1 MNNEEKFSDLF
12 KKNPKSLL
20 LRKVELTDEIKAPR
34 WLIDGIIPEGIGVIS
49 GSGGVG
55 KTTAIVPLAL
65 RVIGVE
71 QDGSDI
77 TVEAPRKVIYIT
89 EDESQVIL
97 ILNGMK
103 KKLNWSFE
111 TWQQVKESFI
121 IFNSLK
127 LAYTELSEILTETMI
142 YSLTTP
148 EIMMPLIIFDTSSSN
163 FMVKNENDNSE
174 ISLFMETLRH
184 HYREYKAS
192 LWLIN
197 HLTKTSRGQTI
208 DDMQNLSARGGGA
221 WQDEAMWT
229 AILSTSLPDGQGER
243 VLKLVKRRVILEHD
257 EIRFPSTLE
266 KIQAFNRFG
275 KIIQTPYFYCI
286 PQISSERYRKS
297 LKHKGQ
303 IQEIKEKIIDVMVG
317 MGDSYPSR
325 NDVFKEVKGNRN
337 YYVEA
342 MDSLIFDG
350 VISEYKLP
358 EELKKSGKSKGLV
371 LTNGGV
377 Y

>member
-12 KKNPKSLL
+12 KKNPKSLFF
-20 LRKVELTDEIKAPR
+20 RKVELTDEIKAPR

-65 RVIGVE
+65 RVIGIS

-97 ILNGMK
+97 ILNGMR
-103 KKLNWSFE
+103 KKLAWGAE
-111 TWQQVKESFI
+111 TWEKVKENFI

-127 LAYTELSEILTETMI
+127 LAYTELSGVLTETMI
-142 YSLTTP
+142 YSISDS

-174 ISLFMETLRH
+174 ISSFMETLRH

-208 DDMQNLSARGGGA
+208 DDMMNMSARGGGA

-229 AILSTSLPDGQGER
+229 AILSTNLPDGQGER

-266 KIQAFNRFG
+266 KIQATNRFG
-275 KIIQTPYFYCI
+275 KVIHTPYFYCT

-297 LKHKGQ
+297 LKHKDH
-303 IQEIKEKIIDVMVG
+303 IQELKEKIIDAMVELG
-317 MGDSYPSR
+317 ESYPSR
-325 NDVFKEVKGNRN
+325 NDVFKIVKGSKSF
-337 YYVEA
+337 YVEA
-342 MDSLIFDG
+342 IDSLIFDG
-350 VISEYKLP
+350 VISENNLP
-358 EELKKSGKSKGLV
+358 AEFKKSGKSKGLT
-371 LTNGGV
+371 LKNGGA